1 MKNESGKALHRAFSG
16 RERQADVHDSLFMAL
31 VEYKWL
37 KKNWSPFKKYIKN

>member
-16 RERQADVHDSLFMAL
+16 RERQADVHDALFMAL

-37 KKNWSPFKKYIKN
+37 KKKLKPF

>member
-16 RERQADVHDSLFMAL
+16 RERQADVHDALFMVL

-37 KKNWSPFKKYIKN
+37 KKDWSP